1 LRAVVVQFWAR
12 EYVVVRERKKV
23 LVGRVVSNK
32 MQKTVVVAVQSLRR
46 DRLYQ
51 RMVRHTKKFLVH
63 DEHASSSVGDMVRI
77 RESRPISKRKHFVVT
92 AIVERIADRGKR
104 VSLPVTPAPIVG
116 IE

>member
-1 LRAVVVQFWAR
+1 MRVAGVQFWAR
-12 EYVVVRERKKV
+12 EYLVVRERKKV

-63 DEHASSSVGDMVRI
+63 DEHASSSVGIWCESVSRVRL
-77 RESRPISKRKHFVVT
+77 
-92 AIVERIADRGKR
+92 
-104 VSLPVTPAPIVG
+104 VSASTSS
-116 IE
+116 

>member
-1 LRAVVVQFWAR
+1 MTETNETQKAQRTLT
-12 EYVVVRERKKV
+12 
-23 LVGRVVSNK
+23 GRVVSNK

-63 DEHASSSVGDMVRI
+63 DEHESSSVGDMVRI

-92 AIVERIADRGKR
+92 SIVERIADRGRR
-104 VSLPVTPAPIVG
+104 VSLPATPAQIGRAHV
-116 IE
+116 